1 MKKLFA
7 LLLALVLTIVSCAC
21 FAEETATVSDKEAI
35 EAALNLAN
43 NPDQEWTYNS
53 GADAWVLSVVIAVT
67 NPVIENEEGVSVCVP
82 GAYVKGIDTDG
93 DGEADVT
100 AATATEAVKGSLVID
115 YEATITSTN
124 GQTYTATTAPVI
136 LNTGAAGYGNSSNT
150 TAATTYAAQGY
161 INVACGNR
169 GKQDSY
175 TDAEGNTVYTGD
187 APSCLVDQKAA
198 TRYVKYNILLGNL
211 PGSVDYWVSTGG
223 SGGGAHAAMFAATS
237 NNPDFY
243 DYQIEVG
250 AVGVYRN
257 EDGSYCTTVT
267 INGEEVELSDGAWG
281 CVAYSAITS
290 LYEADMA
297 LAMEY
302 TLNTGFS
309 FNTDFQQAMAG
320 LLSQEYMAYI
330 NAQNLTV
337 EEAKVGFDLDGDGEL
352 NSTIALTIE
361 YDEEKYADTNGY
373 GGSYLDL
380 YLAELTENLQWYVDN
395 LDYAEGWTWFGSD
408 GAALT
413 DEEVAAMTTVDK
425 AQAFIEGRYAKGSSG
440 SSMGGPGG
448 NPPDGGNGGP
458 GGTPPDGMSGGP
470 GGEMPSDMSGFSS
483 DTQSDDTDQDSSEQ
497 TEMTELPGDG
507 EAPSEMGEMPS
518 DVTGEVEES
527 DSAERSFDN
536 SDVAENSSGD
546 EMDVGTPDAGTTQ
559 AAGSSTDSGNYSSY
573 AEMLASYE
581 ADVAEILAGD
591 AYGKNIVNLYNPL
604 NYIGDEG
611 TADPTWMRIVCGAV
625 EGDIA
630 MFNSLN
636 IQLAALN
643 AGIDATIE
651 WQWDGGHVPSEIL
664 GNSLPLWVD
673 MMYGEYVSGVETV
686 KPAAEAQTSNGT
698 AESATGTDL
707 SGWVSIDEEGKVT
720 FTLADGM
727 VYRTKG
733 ASKAVP
739 GFDVID
745 YGQEDYVFGD
755 SDTNARHWSEWVLKV
770 LRENQETL
778 ESLFNH

>member
-1 MKKLFA
+1 MAALILAIA
-7 LLLALVLTIVSCAC
+7 LLAMMLPA
-21 FAEETATVSDKEAI
+21 FAEGISTSDKEAI

-53 GADAWVLSVVIAVT
+53 GSDAWTLSVVTAVT
-67 NPVIENEEGVSVCVP
+67 KPVIENEEGVSVCVP
-82 GAYVKGIDTDG
+82 GAYVAGIDTDG
-93 DGEADVT
+93 DGVADVT
-100 AATATEAVKGSLVID
+100 AETATEAVKGSLVID
-115 YEATITSTN
+115 YEATVTSTN
-124 GQTYTATTAPVI
+124 GQTYTAATAPVI

-150 TAATTYAAQGY
+150 TAATTYAAEGY

-175 TDAEGNTVYTGD
+175 TNAAGETVYTGD

-250 AVGVYRN
+250 AVGVYKLA
-257 EDGSYCTTVT
+257 DGSYCTTVN
-267 INGEEVELSDGAWG
+267 IDGEEVELSDGAWG

-302 TLNTGFS
+302 SLNTDYS
-309 FNTDFQQAMAG
+309 FNTDFQQALAAC
-320 LLSQEYMAYI
+320 LSQEYMDYI
-330 NAQNLTV
+330 NNQGLTV
-337 EEAKVGFDLDGDGEL
+337 EESAVGFDLDGDGAL
-352 NSTIALTIE
+352 SSTVALAIE
-361 YDEEKYADTNGY
+361 YDLEKYPDTNGY

-395 LDYAEGWTWFGSD
+395 LAYAEGWTWFNAEGE
-408 GAALT
+408 ALS

-425 AQAFIEGRYAKGSSG
+425 TQAFIEGRYTKGSSG
-440 SSMGGPGG
+440 GMGGPGG
-448 NPPDGGNGGP
+448 DMGGGP
-458 GGTPPDGMSGGP
+458 GGDFGGDMGTPPDGEMRGMGFGFPGALAEEAPSGMGD
-470 GGEMPSDMSGFSS
+470 MPSDMGGNS
-483 DTQSDDTDQDSSEQ
+483 D
-497 TEMTELPGDG
+497 
-507 EAPSEMGEMPS
+507 
-518 DVTGEVEES
+518 
-527 DSAERSFDN
+527 RSFDN
-536 SDVAENSSGD
+536 AGVAENSAGD

-559 AAGSSTDSGNYSSY
+559 AAGSSTNSNNY
-573 AEMLASYE
+573 ASYE
-581 ADVAEILAGD
+581 AMLAAYEADIAEIQAGD
-591 AYGKNIVNLYNPL
+591 AYGNNIVDLYNPL
-604 NYIGDEG
+604 NYIGAEG
-611 TADPTWMRIVCGAV
+611 TENPAWMRIVCGAV

-636 IQLAALN
+636 LQLAALN

-651 WQWDGGHVPSEIL
+651 WQWDGGHVPGEVL
-664 GNSLPLWVD
+664 GNSLALWVD
-673 MMYGEYVSGVETV
+673 RMYGEYVSGVETV
-686 KPAAEAQTSNGT
+686 KADAEAQTTNGT

-707 SGWVSIDEEGKVT
+707 SGWVNIDDEGQVS
-720 FTLADGM
+720 FSLADGM
-727 VYRTKG
+727 AYRTSG
-733 ASKAVP
+733 ASKAIP

-755 SDTNARHWSEWVLKV
+755 SDTDARHWSEWVLKA
-770 LRENQETL
+770 LKENRETL
-778 ESLFNH
+778 EELFNQ